1 MLKRVFIFSAIISAS
16 IAFISC
22 EHQPK
27 EKIGGGSN
35 NNTPIDSTKNGTNC
49 SPDTVYFVN
58 EILPMITSNCAQA
71 GCHDNITHA
80 EGVILNSYSSIMKVV
95 RAGNATN
102 SKLYKEIINGNMP
115 PAGSMTQD
123 QMDKIKKWINQ
134 GAKNNFC
141 NSGCDST
148 LFTYSGQ
155 ITKIIN
161 TNCIACHQSG
171 TVLLNSYSSV
181 KALVDNGRLL
191 GAIKHQPG
199 YQAMPS
205 VYTYLSDCDMKKITK
220 WINAGAQNN

>member
-1 MLKRVFIFSAIISAS
+1 MLKRIFIYSIFIGAS

-27 EKIGGGSN
+27 IKIGAGN
-35 NNTPIDSTKNGTNC
+35 NNTPVDSTNNGTNC

-71 GCHDNITHA
+71 GCHDNITQA
-80 EGVILNSYSSIMKVV
+80 EGIVLNSYSNIMRTV
-95 RAGNATN
+95 RAGNASN

-171 TVLLNSYSSV
+171 TVLLNSYASV
-181 KALVDNGRLL
+181 NALVDNGRFL
-191 GAIKHQPG
+191 GAIKHQSGFQP
-199 YQAMPS
+199 MPS
-205 VYTYLSDCDMKKITK
+205 ANTFLSDCDMKKITK
-220 WINAGAQNN
+220 WIAAGAQNN

>member
-1 MLKRVFIFSAIISAS
+1 MLKRIFVFLLIVAASA
-16 IAFISC
+16 AFIGC

-27 EKIGGGSN
+27 EKIENGTVV
-35 NNTPIDSTKNGTNC
+35 TPIDSTNNGTNC

-71 GCHDNITHA
+71 GCHDNITKA
-80 EGVILNSYSSIMKVV
+80 EGIVLNSYASIRSQVKPGK
-95 RAGNATN
+95 AID

-141 NSGCDST
+141 NSGCDT
-148 LFTYSGQ
+148 TMFTYSGS

-191 GAIKHQPG
+191 GAIKHQSGFQP
-199 YQAMPS
+199 MPS
-205 VYTYLSDCDMKKITK
+205 PYITLSDCDMKKITK
-220 WINAGAQNN
+220 WINAGALDN